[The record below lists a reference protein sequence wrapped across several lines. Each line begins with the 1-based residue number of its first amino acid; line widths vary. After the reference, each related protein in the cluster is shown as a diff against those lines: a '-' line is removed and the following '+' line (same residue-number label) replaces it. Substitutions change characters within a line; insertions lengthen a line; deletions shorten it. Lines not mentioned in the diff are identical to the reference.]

1 MIEYRGFNIQP
12 SEWFPGKF
20 DFFMDG
26 GKCTVADSI
35 EEAKREIDETY
46 MYLRWAVKI
55 PFADPVYF
63 KYLSEAMIFLNKVSG
78 SYPLFEFNAM

>member
-1 MIEYRGFNIQP
+1 MIEYRGFKIQP

-35 EEAKREIDETY
+35 EEAKREIDDAWMGGFWE
-46 MYLRWAVKI
+46 VKVPHASSVI
-55 PFADPVYF
+55 FED
-63 KYLSEAMIFLNKVSG
+63 LSEAMIFLNKVSG